1 MRELIFKKIKRF
13 QSIQKYSLVPLYE
26 KLQLKSP
33 DEQQRVGNDPKKLA
47 YKITGV
53 QLLITKKNI
62 GGLTANCYYDFRS
75 LMDAN
80 KYEMQEQTVNYKNRL
95 TVSRTKII
103 DQHHMEGI
111 VVETEFRHQR
121 LKELKEG
128 EEVEPH
134 KRKEDLRSDYVNS
147 GIFNDLESYR
157 ILEEVNNNA
166 LNSMPLDIMGLMDVP
181 EINDEWFQLE

>member
-1 MRELIFKKIKRF
+1 
-13 QSIQKYSLVPLYE
+13 
-26 KLQLKSP
+26 
-33 DEQQRVGNDPKKLA
+33 
-47 YKITGV
+47 
-53 QLLITKKNI
+53 
-62 GGLTANCYYDFRS
+62 
-75 LMDAN
+75 
-80 KYEMQEQTVNYKNRL
+80 
-95 TVSRTKII
+95 
-103 DQHHMEGI
+103 MEGI

-121 LKELKEG
+121 LKELRED

-181 EINDEWFQLE
+181 EINDEWFQLEQGSKGMAIDDSSSKSLLSAEVMFNKNYKRYFCPIELLNGYQMLNRIGIYKQEDFDTTLGDINQDDETRINRDPQKIVDIFSKVNNQ